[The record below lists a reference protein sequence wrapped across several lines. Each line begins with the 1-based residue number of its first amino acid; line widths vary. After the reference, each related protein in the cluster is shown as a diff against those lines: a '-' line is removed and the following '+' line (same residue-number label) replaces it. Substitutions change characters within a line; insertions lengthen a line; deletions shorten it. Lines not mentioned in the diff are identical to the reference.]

1 MGRRR
6 EIEIELRESWT
17 GRILLEQWHLAE
29 MRETVRVQLI
39 VPGVSMRRVAAE
51 LEVSPRRVTE
61 FVRGAGLALEDWEA
75 ISRWCADKAP
85 PRVEPDDVALGLLTR
100 LAPRR
105 HACEM
110 RTTIARAVLAGFAG
124 AGARLPLRVVEV
136 LDRR

>member
-6 EIEIELRESWT
+6 EIEMELRESWT

-51 LEVSPRRVTE
+51 LEMSPQRVTE
-61 FVRGAGLALEDWEA
+61 FVRGAGLTVEDWEA
-75 ISRWCADKAP
+75 VARWCADRAR
-85 PRVEPDDVALGLLTR
+85 PRVEPDDVALGLFTR

-105 HACEM
+105 HVCEL
-110 RTTIARAVLAGFAG
+110 RATIARAVLAAYARTGT
-124 AGARLPLRVVEV
+124 RLPLRVVEV
-136 LDRR
+136 LDTR